1 MAKQYDKLDSKL
13 RTFIENQMMFFVA
26 TAPKDGKINLSP
38 KGLDTFRIMDDDRV
52 IWLNLTGSGNE
63 TAAHLLENSRITIM
77 FCAFDGNPLI
87 LRLYCQGSFY
97 QRGDKEWDSLIS
109 HFPEHGGA
117 RQIIDLKIEMVQT
130 SCGFAVPLYEFQGH
144 RDILDKWTADKGEEG
159 IKEYWKEKNTV
170 SLDGNETGMG

>member
-1 MAKQYDKLDSKL
+1 
-13 RTFIENQMMFFVA
+13 MFLQLA
-26 TAPKDGKINLSP
+26 TCVPSL
-38 KGLDTFRIMDDDRV
+38 LYWTTT
-52 IWLNLTGSGNE
+52 LTGK
-63 TAAHLLENSRITIM
+63 T
-77 FCAFDGNPLI
+77 
-87 LRLYCQGSFY
+87 YCQGSFY